1 MQGSDGGNFDK
12 QWIREYLGGNYA
24 TVREAVADM
33 ALDAAQQIDD
43 LLGSA
48 LKKVGDASLF
58 LALALRGYD
67 HSDLRRV
74 EAPTATEIVKIG

>member
-12 QWIREYLGGNYA
+12 QWIRKYLGGNYA

-33 ALDAAQQIDD
+33 ALDTAQQIDD
-43 LLGSA
+43 LLGST
-48 LKKVGDASLF
+48 LKKAGDGSLF
-58 LALALRGYD
+58 LELARRGYD
-67 HSDLRRV
+67 LSALRRV